1 MPSIRIIGIRPGEK
15 LHEVLLTEDEARHSY
30 DLGDRYVISRIAT
43 APRRASAAE
52 RLADGFRY
60 ASDSNDDWLD
70 SEGLLAMTNPVAPAR
85 RAADLQAAQPGWEA

>member
-1 MPSIRIIGIRPGEK
+1 M
-15 LHEVLLTEDEARHSY
+15 LLTEDEARHSY
-30 DLGDRYVISRIAT
+30 DLGDRFVIEPHRDGA
-43 APRRASAAE
+43 APSERGE

-60 ASDSNDDWLD
+60 ASDSNDEWLD